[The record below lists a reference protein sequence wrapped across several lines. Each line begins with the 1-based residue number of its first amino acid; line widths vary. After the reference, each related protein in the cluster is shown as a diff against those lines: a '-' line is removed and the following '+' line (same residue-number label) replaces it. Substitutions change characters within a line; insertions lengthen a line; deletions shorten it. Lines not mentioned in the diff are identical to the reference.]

1 MAVCVAAGVASFA
14 TLIAFWKTSAHTITS
29 LYGAVAFSLFYWF
42 AGEILPEPL
51 TWAVRAAAIA
61 LATTW
66 FVRTLKK
73 EKPFLERAAAPPA
86 APAGTII
93 GSGARSLAR
102 RASNAPEIT
111 FVPDNKRVAPK
122 PGQTLL
128 EAAEAAGMTIEAGCR
143 MGVCGADPV
152 AIKSG
157 LECTSPV
164 NDDELAT
171 LGRLGYAPNTRM
183 ACCVKITGP
192 VEVALTPD
200 KAETPA
206 LSRVSSFNYDRT
218 VGRVVVIGNGIAGV
232 TAADHLRRRH
242 PDVEIDLI
250 AEEPHHLYNR
260 MGISRLVYGRSAM
273 QGLYLNPDAWY
284 DERRITAWLNTR
296 ALGID
301 RDKRLVTL
309 GTGERL
315 QYDRLILATGSSSF
329 VPPIEGFGAPG
340 TAVLRSADDA
350 IRLRAFAQRP
360 ATRRAAIAG
369 GGLLGL
375 EAAYALH
382 KLGLKTVVLER
393 SDRLL
398 RRQLDARAAE
408 ILRNYLEGLGLEFV
422 MEAKAE
428 SVDANGRLR
437 AVNLSEGRSIEA
449 HILLVAAG
457 IQPNVE
463 LAREAGLKVK
473 RGVLVDERMR
483 TADPDIVAAGDV
495 AEYEGQ
501 LPGLWPTAVA
511 QAEVAA
517 DTVAGGEKTYTGA
530 VPVTILKV
538 VGIELTS
545 IGRFERTAP
554 DDEVIALEGDA
565 GTKYRKLVIS
575 GGRIIG
581 AILLGYGREVTPVR
595 AAITNGADVT
605 SHLGALRKGQLG
617 RAREPGIAARVAG
630 VFAGMKPRIRTAP
643 RRIAVLAIAAGV
655 PIIALPAAANAAVTP
670 AVNGTTLTL
679 TGDAAAE
686 NITLGVD
693 AAGLITHSLGT
704 GANGLASTTD
714 FDPDRGRDDAAVRR
728 HDHRRPQRRRR
739 QRQRQLLRAEP
750 RGRHD
755 QRRGRRRRDPRL
767 GRARHH
773 LRRPRQRPHHGLPRQ
788 RDDPRRRR
796 QRRHHLEQR

>member
-1 MAVCVAAGVASFA
+1 
-14 TLIAFWKTSAHTITS
+14 
-29 LYGAVAFSLFYWF
+29 
-42 AGEILPEPL
+42 
-51 TWAVRAAAIA
+51 
-61 LATTW
+61 
-66 FVRTLKK
+66 
-73 EKPFLERAAAPPA
+73 
-86 APAGTII
+86 
-93 GSGARSLAR
+93 
-102 RASNAPEIT
+102 
-111 FVPDNKRVAPK
+111 
-122 PGQTLL
+122 
-128 EAAEAAGMTIEAGCR
+128 
-143 MGVCGADPV
+143 
-152 AIKSG
+152 
-157 LECTSPV
+157 
-164 NDDELAT
+164 
-171 LGRLGYAPNTRM
+171 M

-192 VEVALTPD
+192 VEVSLTPD
-200 KAETPA
+200 KAEAPV
-206 LSRVSSFNYDRT
+206 LSHVSGFKYDKS
-218 VGRVVVIGNGIAGV
+218 VAKVVVIGNGIAGV

-284 DERRITAWLNTR
+284 EERRITAWLNTR
-296 ALGID
+296 ALAFD
-301 RDKRLVTL
+301 RNQREVVL

-315 QYDRLILATGSSSF
+315 NYDRLILATGSSSF
-329 VPPIEGFGAPG
+329 VPPIEGFGVDG

-360 ATRRAAIAG
+360 ATRRAAVAG

-408 ILRNYLEGLGLEFV
+408 ILRQYLEGLGLEFV

-463 LAREAGLKVK
+463 LAREAGLRIK

-483 TADPDIVAAGDV
+483 TDDPSVLAAGDV
-495 AEYEGQ
+495 AEFESQ

-517 DTVAGGEKTYTGA
+517 DTAAGGDKAYKGV

-545 IGRFERTAP
+545 IGHFERTAP
-554 DDEVIALEGDA
+554 DDEVIALEADG

-575 GGRIIG
+575 GGQIVG

-595 AAITNGADVT
+595 TAITKGADVT
-605 SHLGALRKGQLG
+605 PHLDALRGG
-617 RAREPGIAARVAG
+617 NWG
-630 VFAGMKPRIRTAP
+630 VLES
-643 RRIAVLAIAAGV
+643 LA
-655 PIIALPAAANAAVTP
+655 
-670 AVNGTTLTL
+670 
-679 TGDAAAE
+679 
-686 NITLGVD
+686 
-693 AAGLITHSLGT
+693 
-704 GANGLASTTD
+704 
-714 FDPDRGRDDAAVRR
+714 
-728 HDHRRPQRRRR
+728 
-739 QRQRQLLRAEP
+739 
-750 RGRHD
+750 
-755 QRRGRRRRDPRL
+755 
-767 GRARHH
+767 
-773 LRRPRQRPHHGLPRQ
+773 
-788 RDDPRRRR
+788 
-796 QRRHHLEQR
+796 